1 MDPDPDR
8 RSVAMLPK
16 YPIFRETIDMRSST
30 RQTISPKAMLD
41 GLGLSPRKRLGQH
54 FLVGSGVVNM
64 IVRAADIKPDETIVE
79 VGPGLGILTREL
91 VEKAGRVVAVE
102 MDKEMAEILEREVNS
117 ANLDVVSADAR
128 QVGVKEITNATPY
141 KLVANL
147 PYYAAS
153 PILRHFLESEW
164 PPVLAVVMVQ
174 REVAKQMVAQPGDMS
189 LVSVGVQ
196 VYGKPTIVGY
206 VPSSAFYPK
215 PKVTS
220 AVVRIQVD
228 AKPSLNIANR
238 EAFFKMVRAGFSAPR
253 KQLRN
258 SLAQGLEA
266 PPEEALR
273 HLNAAGIDPQAR
285 AETLSLEQWTAL
297 YNAISDWK
305 QVSECG

>member
-1 MDPDPDR
+1 
-8 RSVAMLPK
+8 
-16 YPIFRETIDMRSST
+16 
-30 RQTISPKAMLD
+30 MLD

-102 MDKEMAEILEREVNS
+102 MDKEMAEVLEQEVNS
-117 ANLDVVSADAR
+117 ANLEVVSADAR
-128 QVGVKEITNATPY
+128 QVDVKEITNAMPY

-153 PILRHFLESEW
+153 PILRHFTESEW

-174 REVAKQMVAQPGDMS
+174 REVAKQMVAQPGEMS

-215 PKVTS
+215 PRVTS
-220 AVVRIQVD
+220 AVVRIEVD
-228 AKPSLNIANR
+228 AAPSLNIENK
-238 EAFFKMVRAGFSAPR
+238 EAFFKVVRAGFSAPR

-258 SLAQGLEA
+258 SLSQGLEA
-266 PPEEALR
+266 PPEKALR

-297 YNAISDWK
+297 YNVISDWQ
-305 QVSECG
+305 QVSECE